1 MQAQVIIVH
10 DIQKAIEDVGI
21 KPYANTLVQEMGG
34 NYYYI
39 EVDINPDDIGIWGPL
54 PGYEQTNWAPGRAAR
69 GNDWWNTQY
78 VKNPEYFDGCN
89 DTLNEDED
97 IILEYVMWCYRKIK
111 IPNSL
116 AWFIIDCL
124 KLKADAI
131 RLGSTEYKEVS
142 QAVYLTPGKEIFGH
156 KVEKLTEIPA
166 ELMPVVVE
174 RL

>member
-1 MQAQVIIVH
+1 MQPQIIIVH

-34 NYYYI
+34 QYYYVEAFI
-39 EVDINPDDIGIWGPL
+39 S
-54 PGYEQTNWAPGRAAR
+54 
-69 GNDWWNTQY
+69 
-78 VKNPEYFDGCN
+78 
-89 DTLNEDED
+89 NEDKEGYLIYTQRALD
-97 IILEYVMWCYRKIK
+97 NNGKQCAIVWRYKVWL

-131 RLGSTEYKEVS
+131 RLGSNEYKEGS

-156 KVEKLTEIPA
+156 KIERLTEIPA

>member
-1 MQAQVIIVH
+1 MEPQIIIVH

-34 NYYYI
+34 QYYYVEAKQIDDSYIIGTDYELYI
-39 EVDINPDDIGIWGPL
+39 EKREVLDTDKTLSDGSYG
-54 PGYEQTNWAPGRAAR
+54 
-69 GNDWWNTQY
+69 
-78 VKNPEYFDGCN
+78 VKEIELRY
-89 DTLNEDED
+89 
-97 IILEYVMWCYRKIK
+97 IYKVWS

-131 RLGSTEYKEVS
+131 RLGSNEYREGS
-142 QAVYLTPGKEIFGH
+142 QAVYLTAGKEIFGH
-156 KVEKLTEIPA
+156 KIEKLTEIPA

>member
-1 MQAQVIIVH
+1 MQAQIIIVH

-34 NYYYI
+34 QYYYVEI
-39 EVDINPDDIGIWGPL
+39 QELGFFEFCPSYENIPLGYCLVADIADLKGNIKEGERYYLIYKIW
-54 PGYEQTNWAPGRAAR
+54 T
-69 GNDWWNTQY
+69 
-78 VKNPEYFDGCN
+78 
-89 DTLNEDED
+89 
-97 IILEYVMWCYRKIK
+97 
-111 IPNSL
+111 IPNNL

-131 RLGSTEYKEVS
+131 RLGSNEYQEGA

-156 KVEKLTEIPA
+156 KIEKLTEIPA
-166 ELMPVVVE
+166 ELMPVVVD